1 MTSLALFP
9 RLLSSGFK
17 DIIQE
22 PYQEEELKQMAV
34 KISSQLERITPWI
47 APSRLTTLD
56 VKDD

>member
-22 PYQEEELKQMAV
+22 PYREEELKQMAV
-34 KISSQLERITPWI
+34 KISSQRITPWI